1 MNYKPGDHYPDWPS
15 LKPFPEGWRGSKDG
29 DLVVYVGPA
38 GVHSERIQGRVYVV
52 RNQDSSAPWI
62 EGGEGRCGTCPNSYD
77 TAPLPTEIQ
86 KPSSASIFSFF
97 SMSDLITKLKTA
109 LKGEPSKT
117 LIAAGVETMDGAL
130 TPDGIKLV
138 DDSIREEWY
147 TKNKDALAEE
157 IRALEKE
164 EKKK

>member
-1 MNYKPGDHYPDWPS
+1 
-15 LKPFPEGWRGSKDG
+15 
-29 DLVVYVGPA
+29 
-38 GVHSERIQGRVYVV
+38 
-52 RNQDSSAPWI
+52 
-62 EGGEGRCGTCPNSYD
+62 
-77 TAPLPTEIQ
+77 
-86 KPSSASIFSFF
+86 
-97 SMSDLITKLKTA
+97 MSDLITKLKTA